1 MKLRSGNKINAEFSL
16 ASFTDMILLL
26 LMFFIIASTMI
37 NPSALKLLLPES
49 SGKEKKTQRIS
60 VSVDEN
66 GQYFFFK
73 DQVDI
78 KSLKEKLQTS
88 LNDSVFEPVVVLS
101 ADRRTTHGNVVEV
114 LNVAQELKMK
124 IILATSPKT
133 IENNL

>member
-66 GQYFFFK
+66 GGYFYFK
-73 DQVDI
+73 DAVDLPT
-78 KSLKEKLQTS
+78 LKQKLQS
-88 LNDSVFEPVVVLS
+88 AAQDSILEPVVVLS

-114 LNVAQELKMK
+114 LNLAQEMRLK

-133 IENNL
+133 NNEL